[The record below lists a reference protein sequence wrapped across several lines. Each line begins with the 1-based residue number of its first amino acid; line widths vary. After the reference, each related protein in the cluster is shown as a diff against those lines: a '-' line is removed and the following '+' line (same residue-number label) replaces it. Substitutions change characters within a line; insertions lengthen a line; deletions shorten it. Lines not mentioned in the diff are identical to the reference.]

1 MTAGRIPVARPDLG
15 PEEAEA
21 VARVLAT
28 GWITQGPEVA
38 RLEEELAAFLGA
50 PHAVAVSSCTTA
62 LHLALL
68 AAGVGPGDE
77 VVVPSHSFIAT
88 ANAVRHAGATP
99 VFADVELATLNLDP
113 ADVARRIGPRTR
125 AVLAV
130 HQLGIPADL
139 APLQALC
146 DRHGLALLEDAAC
159 AIGSEVR
166 RDGRWERVGK
176 PHSRAACFSF
186 HPRKLLT
193 TGDGGMIVTAD
204 PAFADACRRMRQHG
218 MSLTDLQRHGAE
230 RVVFEEYAGPGFNY
244 RLTDLQAAV
253 GRVQLRKLPGLIAR
267 RRELAARYLRGLAGV
282 EELVLLEEPARARW
296 NWQSFYVRLG
306 ERCARALVEVMEA
319 LLAQGIATRRGVMC
333 SHLEPAFAGSPRAG
347 LERSELLRDRGLILP
362 LFGSMTDEQV
372 DRVIAAL
379 RAAVG
384 AG

>member
-1 MTAGRIPVARPDLG
+1 MTDKIPVAKPDLG

-38 RLEEELAAFLGA
+38 RLEAELAAFLGA

-68 AAGVGPGDE
+68 AAGVGPGHE
-77 VVVPSHSFIAT
+77 VIVPSHSFIAT

-99 VFADVELATLNLDP
+99 VFADVELRTLNLDP
-113 ADVARRIGPRTR
+113 ADVARRIGPRTK

-146 DRHGLALLEDAAC
+146 DEKELVLLEDAAC

-166 RDGRWERVGK
+166 RGAVWERVGK

-204 PAFADACRRMRQHG
+204 AGFADACRRMRQHG

-230 RVVFEEYAGPGFNY
+230 RVVFEEYVGPGYNY

-253 GRVQLRKLPGLIAR
+253 GRVQLQKLPALVAR

-282 EELVLLEEPARARW
+282 EELVLLEPPAWARW

-306 ERCARALVEVMEA
+306 DACRRSLVEVMED
-319 LLAQGIATRRGVMC
+319 LLAQGISTRRGVMC
-333 SHLEPAFAGSPRAG
+333 SHLEPAFAGTSREG

-362 LFGSMTDEQV
+362 LFGSMSEAQV
-372 DRVIAAL
+372 DRVVVAL
-379 RAAVG
+379 VDAVRAR
-384 AG
+384 